1 MKLTVARKEL
11 YEGLQVVS
19 RAVSTHTTLPVLRNV
34 LIEPGTDAIKLSA
47 TDLELGVEVLVPAKV
62 QEGGSLTVP
71 AKTLGEIVAALPEA
85 DVSLA
90 ADDHDNLLIC
100 CRRSEYRIHGMTAE
114 DFPALPEVG
123 GNVSLQLPQPL
134 MKDMIRQTA
143 LAASDDDSRPILT
156 GVCLALQ
163 EDRLR
168 LAATDTHRLAVRT
181 SQVNGAVLNEVKDPV
196 TVIVPVRAMNELMRV
211 LGDGEDSQLQMRIDQ
226 NQILFRTERVT
237 LISRLIEGQF
247 PRYERVIPAGHTR
260 RLTIQR
266 DEFLSALRRARIV
279 ARDASA
285 KDRIVV
291 ATEGENLVITAEAG
305 DLGQAREEIEVAR
318 EGDDISIAFN
328 VNYLLEV
335 LGVLDTEGIFLEL
348 TEPLS
353 PGVVRPVDGDDYLMV
368 VMPMQVQ

>member
-1 MKLTVARKEL
+1 MKLTVPRKDL
-11 YEGLQVVS
+11 YEGLQIVS
-19 RAVSTHTTLPVLRNV
+19 RAVSTQTTLPVLKNV
-34 LIEPGTDAIKLSA
+34 LIEPGTDAIKLAA

-71 AKTLGEIVAALPEA
+71 AKTFAEIIAALPEA

-90 ADDHDNLLIC
+90 ADDKDGLLIC
-100 CRRSEYRIHGMTAE
+100 CRRSDYRIHGLTAE

-123 GNVSLQLPQPL
+123 GSVAIQLPQRL

-143 LAASDDDSRPILT
+143 LAASDDDTRPILT
-156 GVCLALQ
+156 GICLVLQ
-163 EDRLR
+163 DGKLR

-181 SQVNGAVLNEVKDPV
+181 AQVTEASGDT

-211 LGDGEDSQLQMRIDQ
+211 LSDDEEAVLQVRVDQ

-237 LISRLIEGQF
+237 LVSRLIEGQF
-247 PRYERVIPAGHTR
+247 PRYERVIPTGYTR

-266 DEFLSALRRARIV
+266 DELQSSLRRARIV
-279 ARDASA
+279 ARDAAA
-285 KDRIVV
+285 KDRVV
-291 ATEGENLVITAEAG
+291 FEASGENLIITAEG
-305 DLGQAREEIEVAR
+305 DEGRAHEEFEIAR
-318 EGDDISIAFN
+318 EGDEISIAFN
-328 VNYLLEV
+328 VNYVLEV

-353 PGVVRPVDGDDYLMV
+353 PALVRPVEGDDYLMV
-368 VMPMQVQ
+368 IMPMQVQ